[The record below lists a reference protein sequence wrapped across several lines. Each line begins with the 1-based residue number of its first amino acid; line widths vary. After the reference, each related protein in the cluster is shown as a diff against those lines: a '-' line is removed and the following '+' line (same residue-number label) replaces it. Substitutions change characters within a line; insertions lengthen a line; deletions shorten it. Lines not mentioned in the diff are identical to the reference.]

1 VFCPDIAIKIELT
14 LQGIPDSPR
23 RNAVIQSARTAALRS
38 TALSLCL
45 SLLLALG
52 LVPTTGIPVFAETAL
67 DTSKS
72 DAAAKPRVVKPAT
85 DKKAATDKKPE
96 AAKKPQATKQA
107 TKSDVAKPQSG
118 KTQAKTEAGKAHETK
133 PDAAKS
139 SAAKSQTAKSQSDK
153 KSSGAEKAGR
163 SDTKTHTEAHGAGE
177 ASSKA
182 KPGKTADKNEGKSAS
197 KSDGNANSKSET
209 RTASGPE
216 ARRSGRGGAPLA
228 IAPAG
233 IEAASRA
240 HAKLPP
246 APKPT
251 VPAAVAATSS
261 TSQADT
267 EALANVIDLVRKHRP
282 DEATQAEAAISD
294 PVAMKLAEWI
304 ILRSED
310 NNASVERYRAFISA
324 NPSWPSQIFL
334 RRRLEAALWDD
345 HRDDSVVWS
354 WFENESP
361 VSAKGK
367 FALARVLIGRGERA
381 NAERLI
387 RDAWRNDGMSEE
399 TENTALD
406 LFGALLSP
414 GDQKARMDLFLYGT
428 DQEAAALRA
437 ARRLGS
443 DQVTLAKARI
453 ASNHKAP
460 NSGALLE
467 QVPRELRGDAG
478 YIFSKIQSLRRD
490 EKFVEAAELM
500 MSAPRDPGRIY
511 NVDEWWIERRL
522 LARKMLD
529 VNEIRTAYL
538 IARDAALPARDIY
551 KTEQEFTAGWIA
563 LRFLNDPA
571 TASQHF
577 ARIGVG
583 SVNPTAL
590 ARAGYWQGRAA
601 EAAGRTQDARAAYNA
616 AAEQSTSYYGQLAR
630 AKLGLPQIQL
640 NGAPPGRGRG
650 IERLE
655 IVRAVQLLYAL
666 NERELAIPIFGDM
679 GDNGDPDALVGLGEV
694 ASRNGDA
701 RGMLLLGKA
710 ALNRGLPF
718 DFYAYPVNGIP
729 PFRSI
734 GPEVE
739 QSVIFAIA
747 RQESAFNPAVVSPAQ
762 AYGLMQVTPD
772 AGKYVCKKYGVN
784 FDLGRMKSDS
794 VYNAALGAAEL
805 GGLLE
810 DYRGSYIMTFAAY
823 NAGRGS
829 VKKWIDRYGD
839 PRDPR
844 VDAVDWVEQ
853 IPFSE
858 TRNYVQRIMENLQVY
873 RARFGGGTRLQI
885 EADLHRGA
893 VE

>member
-1 VFCPDIAIKIELT
+1 VTQP
-14 LQGIPDSPR
+14 
-23 RNAVIQSARTAALRS
+23 ARAAALRS
-38 TALSLCL
+38 TALSMSL
-45 SLLLALG
+45 SLALSVGLALSIG
-52 LVPTTGIPVFAETAL
+52 LPAYAQTSTQPDAAKS

-72 DAAAKPRVVKPAT
+72 DTPKSDKSKSDKSKSDKSKSDTSKSKSSKSESSKSEASKSDTSKSKVTKSEAAKAEGAKSGSAKSKAAKPEAGKSGA
-85 DKKAATDKKPE
+85 KPE
-96 AAKKPQATKQA
+96 TSKSNPETSKSEASKSETSKPETTKH
-107 TKSDVAKPQSG
+107 
-118 KTQAKTEAGKAHETK
+118 KTAKTEAK
-133 PDAAKS
+133 PPKAAKLELPGPKTGPAGHDAGS
-139 SAAKSQTAKSQSDK
+139 TSKATEAKSPAKNVG
-153 KSSGAEKAGR
+153 SS
-163 SDTKTHTEAHGAGE
+163 TP
-177 ASSKA
+177 
-182 KPGKTADKNEGKSAS
+182 PGIQAA
-197 KSDGNANSKSET
+197 T
-209 RTASGPE
+209 RQ
-216 ARRSGRGGAPLA
+216 
-228 IAPAG
+228 
-233 IEAASRA
+233 
-240 HAKLPP
+240 HATLPP
-246 APKPT
+246 ARKPT
-251 VPAAVAATSS
+251 IPAAMAATAS

-267 EALANVIDLVRKHRP
+267 DALENVAELVRKRRP
-282 DEATQAEAAISD
+282 DDATQAEAAISD
-294 PVAMKLAEWI
+294 PVAKKLAEWI
-304 ILRSED
+304 VLRSED
-310 NNASVERYRAFISA
+310 NNASVERYAAFIAA
-324 NPSWPSQIFL
+324 NPSWPSQSFL

-345 HRDDSVVWS
+345 HRDDATVWS
-354 WFENESP
+354 WFANESP

-367 FALARVLIGRGERA
+367 FALARVMIGRGERA
-381 NAERLI
+381 NAERLV
-387 RDAWRNDGMSEE
+387 RDAWRNDSMSEE

-406 LFGALLSP
+406 LFGALLTP
-414 GDQKARMDLFLYGT
+414 GDQKARMDLMLYGT

-437 ARRLGS
+437 AKRLGS
-443 DQVTLAKARI
+443 GEVALAKARI
-453 ASNHKAP
+453 ASNHKSS
-460 NSGALLE
+460 NSRALLE

-478 YIFSKIQSLRRD
+478 YIFSKIQLLRRE
-490 EKFVEAAELM
+490 EKFAEAAELM
-500 MSAPRDPGRIY
+500 MSAPRDPGRLY

-571 TASQHF
+571 TATQHF

-601 EAAGRTQDARAAYNA
+601 EAAGRSQEARAAYAA

-630 AKLGLPQIQL
+630 AKLGLPQIEL
-640 NGAPPGRGRG
+640 NGVPAARGRG

-655 IVRAVQLLYAL
+655 VVRAVQLLYAL
-666 NERELAIPIFGDM
+666 DERELAIPIFGDM
-679 GDNGDPDALVGLGEV
+679 GDNGDPDALVGLGEL
-694 ASRNGDA
+694 AARNGDA

-729 PFRSI
+729 HFRSI
-734 GPEVE
+734 GPDVE

-772 AGKYVCKKYGVN
+772 AGRYVCKKYGVN
-784 FDLGRMKSDS
+784 FDLGRMKSDP

-829 VKKWIDRYGD
+829 VKKWIERYGD
-839 PRDPR
+839 PRDPK

-893 VE
+893 NVE